1 MRDTPVTPMLIAPEC
16 VAGETPRLRSPNCRR
31 MEG

>member
-1 MRDTPVTPMLIAPEC
+1 MLIAPEC